1 LNELQHT
8 VLCVDDEENILNA
21 MKRLL
26 RKENYRLV
34 TARNGTEGL
43 EILRKENVHLVISDQ
58 RMPGMSGVEFL
69 ARIKEE
75 YPDIIR
81 IVLTGYTE
89 VDSIMESI
97 NKGHIF
103 KFILK
108 PWNDQNLRLEI
119 RQGLEQ
125 HDLIQANKSLS
136 ERIMQQNETLKDI
149 NETLELRVRER
160 TKELEIQNCA
170 LETARAILEEL
181 PVPVIGVS
189 DEGIIV
195 FLNRR
200 ALSLGCRDARPEIG
214 REFSDCFLDGLAEK
228 VGAVLATENPEIL
241 PGQSLNGVPYR
252 VDIVPLSGGLRA
264 RGVILVFSECKG
276 AAPLEVNHHGR
287 DE

>member
-1 LNELQHT
+1 
-8 VLCVDDEENILNA
+8 
-21 MKRLL
+21 
-26 RKENYRLV
+26 
-34 TARNGTEGL
+34 
-43 EILRKENVHLVISDQ
+43 
-58 RMPGMSGVEFL
+58 VEFL
-69 ARIKEE
+69 ARINEE

-200 ALSLGCRDARPEIG
+200 ALGLGGREATPEIG
-214 REFSDCFLDGLAEK
+214 KEFSDCFRDGLAQK
-228 VGAVLATENPEIL
+228 VGAVLTTGNPEMRTSH
-241 PGQSLNGVPYR
+241 SLNGVPYL
-252 VDIVPLSGGLRA
+252 VDIVPLSGRLRA
-264 RGVILVFSECKG
+264 RGVILVFKERERG
-276 AAPLEVNHHGR
+276 VNAL
-287 DE
+287 